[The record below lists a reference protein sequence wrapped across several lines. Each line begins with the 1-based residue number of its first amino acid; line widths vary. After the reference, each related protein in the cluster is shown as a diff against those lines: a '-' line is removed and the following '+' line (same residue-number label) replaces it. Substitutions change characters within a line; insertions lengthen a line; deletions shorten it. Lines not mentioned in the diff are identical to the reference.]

1 MCAKISMDET
11 DMQNYTMH
19 TAQRLK
25 AENGETEKCQ
35 GVYLP
40 SDDRTRLTYIYTFTI
55 GSKVGASKWIHLV
68 NPFLALSCN

>member
-1 MCAKISMDET
+1 MIALMQLAWPPFVCAKISMDET

-40 SDDRTRLTYIYTFTI
+40 SDDRMT
-55 GSKVGASKWIHLV
+55 GQD
-68 NPFLALSCN
+68 